1 MRRVIGPATTACLSV
16 ALLFSWQPA
25 ASAADGI
32 STTVSGYGTVG
43 GTFTSD
49 SDYAYHHDPSEWTA
63 ASNPIDIGLESRL
76 GVQVIVDFGSG
87 FSVTG
92 QELAK
97 ERAANEFSPGTEWLF
112 VQYSPD
118 ADLKL
123 RLGRVVLATFLE
135 SDSRNVGY
143 TAPWFN
149 APNEVY
155 GSEEFDYLD
164 GAQALWHHN
173 YGQVGIGLEASY
185 GSTSAPY
192 AVDGETITI
201 NAKQAYNLAVSFEYQ
216 DLLLRVAQTDLNV
229 PLTVT
234 LSSSLS
240 FPFSLHDSFT
250 SVGLQYDNGTAIL
263 MSEWAQRTENSVPYV
278 NAPELQSRQWYV
290 AGGWR
295 FGKLT
300 PLLTYGVFN
309 PSASLV
315 EPKGYYG
322 TFSTSLRYD
331 VVRNVALK
339 AEISRAQA
347 GNETYWLA
355 PSATSNE
362 RINVYSLG
370 ADFVF

>member
-16 ALLFSWQPA
+16 ALVFSWQPA

-164 GAQALWHHN
+164 GAQALALR
-173 YGQVGIGLEASY
+173 QVTAVPRPRMRLMARPLR
-185 GSTSAPY
+185 STPSRP
-192 AVDGETITI
+192 ITSPFRSNTKI
-201 NAKQAYNLAVSFEYQ
+201 CCCESP
-216 DLLLRVAQTDLNV
+216 R
-229 PLTVT
+229 LT
-234 LSSSLS
+234 
-240 FPFSLHDSFT
+240 
-250 SVGLQYDNGTAIL
+250 
-263 MSEWAQRTENSVPYV
+263 
-278 NAPELQSRQWYV
+278 
-290 AGGWR
+290 
-295 FGKLT
+295 
-300 PLLTYGVFN
+300 
-309 PSASLV
+309 
-315 EPKGYYG
+315 
-322 TFSTSLRYD
+322 
-331 VVRNVALK
+331 
-339 AEISRAQA
+339 
-347 GNETYWLA
+347 
-355 PSATSNE
+355 
-362 RINVYSLG
+362 
-370 ADFVF
+370 